1 MQKGEN
7 NPTFA
12 GNAFSARAW
21 IAMIAFFSTYWP
33 HFLAAVSIVTGAIAV
48 AHAAMTKE
56 DVRAAAGWVGV
67 ILLSP
72 ILGAFVYLIAGVN
85 RIRHNALATRR
96 SARHALWQEFYGPA
110 VPREA
115 VAECFSTQ
123 FIPMKQVGDTVTR
136 FPLTAGNTIE
146 LLPDGDKAYGAISR
160 AIEDARHSIM
170 FETYI
175 FDRDRIGLRIADLLI
190 EAHKR
195 GVSVRVLIDSVG
207 ARYSVPSI
215 VNYLRDRGVR
225 TETFNGKVITG
236 LRLPYANLRT
246 HRKIIVVDNEI
257 AFTGGMNIREAFS
270 QELRGDAYARDT
282 HFRITGPVVADL
294 FSVAAED
301 WHFASGEKLAA
312 VVHPPLTVAPTEPI
326 FARVVSSG
334 PDGSIETNH
343 KMLTG
348 AFSVA
353 QRTIRIMSPYFL
365 PDRELISA
373 LVTAARRGVEIDIL
387 VPSENNLTLV
397 DRAMTAQFDQ
407 VLKHGC
413 RIWRVQGPFDH
424 SKLLT
429 IDGQWSYV
437 GSSNL
442 DPRSLRLNFEVDL
455 EILDSGFAMLIEERV
470 DRALGAARPVTL
482 HELRH
487 RPFLL
492 RLAEK
497 ILWLGSPYL

>member
-1 MQKGEN
+1 MMDVI
-7 NPTFA
+7 
-12 GNAFSARAW
+12 SA
-21 IAMIAFFSTYWP
+21 YWP
-33 HFLAAVSIVTGAIAV
+33 HVLAAISVVTGAVAL

-56 DVRAAAGWVGV
+56 DVRSAAGWVGV

-72 ILGAFVYLIAGVN
+72 ILGAFVYFNAGVN
-85 RIRHNALATRR
+85 RIRHTALASRR

-110 VPREA
+110 VPRYA
-115 VAECFSTQ
+115 VAECFSKQ
-123 FIPMKQVGDTVTR
+123 FLPMKQLGDTVTR
-136 FPLTAGNTIE
+136 FPLTAGNRIDI
-146 LLPDGDKAYGAISR
+146 LAAGDDAYQAIGK
-160 AIEDARHSIM
+160 AIEEARHSIIL
-170 FETYI
+170 ETYI
-175 FDRDRIGLRIADLLI
+175 FDRDRIGLRVADLLI
-190 EAHKR
+190 AAHAR

-215 VNYLRDRGVR
+215 VRYLRDHGVR

-270 QELRGDAYARDT
+270 QELLGEAFARDT

-312 VVHPPLTVAPTEPI
+312 VVHPPVTVGPTEPI

-353 QRTIRIMSPYFL
+353 QRRIRIMSPYFL

-429 IDGQWSYV
+429 IDGEWSYV

-455 EILDSGFAMLIEERV
+455 EVLDTGFAERIE
-470 DRALGAARPVTL
+470 DRLSRAMVGAHEVTL

-487 RPFLL
+487 RPVLL

>member
-1 MQKGEN
+1 
-7 NPTFA
+7 
-12 GNAFSARAW
+12 
-21 IAMIAFFSTYWP
+21 MIAFFSTYWP
-33 HFLAAVSIVTGAIAV
+33 HLVAAISIVTGAVAI
-48 AHAAMTKE
+48 AHAALTKE
-56 DVRAAAGWVGV
+56 DVRAATGWVGV

-85 RIRHNALATRR
+85 RIRHTALSTRR
-96 SARHALWQEFYGPA
+96 SARRMAWQEFYGTA

-115 VAECFSTQ
+115 IVEGFSSQ
-123 FIPMKQVGDTVTR
+123 FIPMKHVGDTVTR
-136 FPLTAGNTIE
+136 FPLTAGNRIE
-146 LLPDGDKAYGAISR
+146 ILPDGDTAYGAISE
-160 AIEDARHSIM
+160 AIAEARHSIIV
-170 FETYI
+170 ETYI
-175 FDRDRIGLRIADLLI
+175 FDRDRIGIRIADLLI
-190 EAHKR
+190 AAHRR

-215 VNYLRDRGVR
+215 VGYLRENGVR
-225 TETFNGKVITG
+225 TETFNGKVIIG

-257 AFTGGMNIREAFS
+257 AFAGGMNIREAFTREF
-270 QELRGDAYARDT
+270 QGNRYARDT
-282 HFRITGPVVADL
+282 HFRITGPIVADL

-301 WHFASGEKLAA
+301 WHFASGEKVAA
-312 VVHPPLTVAPTEPI
+312 TVQPPVTVAPNAPI

-334 PDGSIETNH
+334 PDASLETNH
-343 KMLTG
+343 KMLMG

-353 QRTIRIMSPYFL
+353 QRSIRIMSPYFL

-387 VPSENNLTLV
+387 VPSQNNLTLV

-407 VLKHGC
+407 VLKYGC
-413 RIWRVQGPFDH
+413 RIWRVGGAFDH

-429 IDGQWSYV
+429 IDGEWSYI

-442 DPRSLRLNFEVDL
+442 DPRSLRLNFEVDI
-455 EILDSGFAMLIEERV
+455 EVLDTTFAALLDERFK
-470 DRALGAARPVTL
+470 AAIAGAHAVTL

-487 RPFLL
+487 RSYLL

>member
-1 MQKGEN
+1 MSE
-7 NPTFA
+7 FL
-12 GNAFSARAW
+12 SA
-21 IAMIAFFSTYWP
+21 YWP
-33 HFLAAVSIVTGAIAV
+33 HFLAAISVLTGAAAAI
-48 AHAAMTKE
+48 HAAMTKE
-56 DVRAAAGWVGV
+56 DVRAATGWVGI

-72 ILGAFVYLIAGVN
+72 IIGAFFYLIAGVN
-85 RIRHNALATRR
+85 RIRHRALATRR
-96 SARHALWQEFYGPA
+96 TARHAQWREFYGPA

-115 VAECFSTQ
+115 VEECFSKQ

-136 FPLTAGNTIE
+136 FPLTAGNSIE
-146 LLPDGDKAYGAISR
+146 MLADGDVAYGAIAS
-160 AIEDARHSIM
+160 AIEQARHSIIL
-170 FETYI
+170 ETYI
-175 FDRDRIGLRIADLLI
+175 FDRDRSGLRIADLLI
-190 EAHKR
+190 SAQQR

-215 VNYLRDRGVR
+215 VKYLRDRGVR

-246 HRKIIVVDNEI
+246 HRKIIVIDNEI

-270 QELRGDAYARDT
+270 REIHGEAHARDT
-282 HFRITGPVVADL
+282 HFRVTGPIVADL
-294 FSVAAED
+294 FAVAAED
-301 WHFASGEKLAA
+301 WHFASGEKVAA
-312 VVHPPLTVAPTEPI
+312 TVQPALSVAADAPV

-343 KMLTG
+343 KMLMG

-353 QRTIRIMSPYFL
+353 QRRIRIMSPYFL

-387 VPSENNLTLV
+387 VPSDNNLTLV

-407 VLKHGC
+407 VIKYGC
-413 RIWRVQGPFDH
+413 KVWRVQGAFDH
-424 SKLLT
+424 SKLMT
-429 IDGQWSYV
+429 IDGEWSYV

-455 EILDSGFAMLIEERV
+455 EVLDTGFAGVIEARV
-470 DRALGAARPVTL
+470 DRAFQGAHLVTL

-497 ILWLGSPYL
+497 FLWLGSPYL

>member
-1 MQKGEN
+1 M
-7 NPTFA
+7 
-12 GNAFSARAW
+12 AFVSA
-21 IAMIAFFSTYWP
+21 YWP
-33 HFLAAVSIVTGAIAV
+33 HFLAALSVVTGAVAI

-56 DVRAAAGWVGV
+56 DVRSAAGWVGV

-72 ILGAFVYLIAGVN
+72 LLGAFVYLIAGVN
-85 RIRHNALATRR
+85 RIRHTALATRR

-110 VPREA
+110 VPRDA
-115 VAECFSTQ
+115 VAECFSKQ

-136 FPLTAGNTIE
+136 FPMTAGNRIE
-146 LLPDGDKAYGAISR
+146 FLADGDDAYGAIAS
-160 AIEDARHSIM
+160 AIAEARHSIIL
-170 FETYI
+170 ETYI
-175 FDRDRIGLRIADLLI
+175 FDHDRVGLRIADLLI
-190 EAHKR
+190 AAHER
-195 GVSVRVLIDSVG
+195 GVSVRVLVDSVG

-215 VNYLRDRGVR
+215 VRYLRRRGVH

-257 AFTGGMNIREAFS
+257 AFAGGMNIREAFS
-270 QELRGDAYARDT
+270 REFLGEACARDT

-312 VVHPPLTVAPTEPI
+312 TVQPPITVAPTEPV

-334 PDGSIETNH
+334 PDGSLETNH

-387 VPSENNLTLV
+387 VPAQNNLTLV

-407 VLKHGC
+407 VLKYGC
-413 RIWRVQGPFDH
+413 RIWRVRGPFDH
-424 SKLLT
+424 SKLMT
-429 IDGQWSYV
+429 IDGEWSYV

-455 EILDSGFAMLIEERV
+455 EVLDAGFAAQIEKRMDV
-470 DRALGAARPVTL
+470 AMAGAHPVTL
-482 HELRH
+482 HELRQ
-487 RPFLL
+487 RPFPI
-492 RLAEK
+492 RLGEK

>member
-1 MQKGEN
+1 MDVI
-7 NPTFA
+7 
-12 GNAFSARAW
+12 SA
-21 IAMIAFFSTYWP
+21 YWP
-33 HFLAAVSIVTGAIAV
+33 HFLAMLSIVTGAVAI

-56 DVRAAAGWVGV
+56 DVRSAAGWVGV

-85 RIRHNALATRR
+85 RIRHRALATRR
-96 SARHALWQEFYGPA
+96 SVRHALWQEFYGPA

-115 VAECFSTQ
+115 VAECFSDQ
-123 FIPMKQVGDTVTR
+123 FIPMKQLGDTVTR
-136 FPLTAGNTIE
+136 FPLTAGNSIRV
-146 LLPDGDKAYGAISR
+146 LSDGDTAYGAIAT
-160 AIEDARHSIM
+160 AIAEARHGIILES
-170 FETYI
+170 YI
-175 FDRDRIGLRIADLLI
+175 FDRDRVGLKIADLLI
-190 EAHKR
+190 AAHER

-215 VNYLRDRGVR
+215 VRYLRDRGVR

-257 AFTGGMNIREAFS
+257 AFAGGMNIREAFS
-270 QELRGDAYARDT
+270 REIQGEAHARDT

-294 FSVAAED
+294 FAVAAED

-312 VVHPPLTVAPTEPI
+312 TVHPPHDVAATEPV

-334 PDGSIETNH
+334 PDDSLETNH
-343 KMLTG
+343 KILMG

-353 QRTIRIMSPYFL
+353 QRSIRIMSPYFL

-407 VLKHGC
+407 VIKYGC
-413 RIWRVQGPFDH
+413 RIWRVRGAFDH

-455 EILDSGFAMLIEERV
+455 EVLDTGFAGLLEERLAK
-470 DRALGAARPVTL
+470 ALDGAHLVTL
-482 HELRH
+482 RELRD

-492 RLAEK
+492 RLGEK

>member
-1 MQKGEN
+1 M
-7 NPTFA
+7 
-12 GNAFSARAW
+12 NAISA
-21 IAMIAFFSTYWP
+21 YWP
-33 HFLAAVSIVTGAIAV
+33 HVLAAISIATGAVAI

-56 DVRAAAGWVGV
+56 DVRSATGWVGV

-85 RIRHNALATRR
+85 RIRHTALASRR
-96 SARHALWQEFYGPA
+96 SARHALWQDFYGPA
-110 VPREA
+110 VPRSA
-115 VAECFSTQ
+115 VAACFSKQ
-123 FIPMKQVGDTVTR
+123 FLPMKQVGDTVTR
-136 FPLTAGNTIE
+136 FPLMAGNAIDI
-146 LLPDGDKAYGAISR
+146 LVAGDDAYR
-160 AIEDARHSIM
+160 AIAKAIGEARHSIIL
-170 FETYI
+170 ETYI
-175 FDRDRIGLRIADLLI
+175 FDRDRIGLRVADLLI
-190 EAHKR
+190 AAHHR

-215 VNYLRDRGVR
+215 VKYLRDHGVR
-225 TETFNGKVITG
+225 TATFNGKVITG

-270 QELRGDAYARDT
+270 QECNGDTFARDT
-282 HFRITGPVVADL
+282 HFRITGPIVADL

-312 VVHPPLTVAPTEPI
+312 VVHPPVTVAPTEPI

-373 LVTAARRGVEIDIL
+373 LVTAARRGVQIDIL

-429 IDGQWSYV
+429 IDGEWSYV

-455 EILDSGFAMLIEERV
+455 EILDTGFAGRIEQRLNQ
-470 DRALGAARPVTL
+470 AMAGAHRVTL
-482 HELRH
+482 QSLRQ
-487 RPFLL
+487 RPLWL

>member
-1 MQKGEN
+1 
-7 NPTFA
+7 
-12 GNAFSARAW
+12 
-21 IAMIAFFSTYWP
+21 MIAVFSTYWP
-33 HFLAAVSIVTGAIAV
+33 HFLAAISVVTGAVAIAHV
-48 AHAAMTKE
+48 ALTKD
-56 DVRAAAGWVGV
+56 DVRAASGWVGV

-72 ILGAFVYLIAGVN
+72 ILGAFIYLIAGVN
-85 RIRHNALATRR
+85 RIRHKALATRR
-96 SARHALWQEFYGPA
+96 TTRRAVWQAFCGP
-110 VPREA
+110 VVQREA
-115 VAECFSTQ
+115 IAQGFSTQ

-136 FPLTAGNTIE
+136 FPLTAGNSIE
-146 LLPDGDKAYGAISR
+146 ILSDGDAAYAAIAKAIAQ
-160 AIEDARHSIM
+160 ARHSIIL
-170 FETYI
+170 ETYI
-175 FDRDRIGLRIADLLI
+175 FDRDRVGLHIADLLI
-190 EAHKR
+190 AAHER

-215 VNYLRDRGVR
+215 VHHLRGRGVR

-257 AFTGGMNIREAFS
+257 GFAGGMNIREAFS
-270 QELRGDAYARDT
+270 RELHGDRHARDT
-282 HFRITGPVVADL
+282 HFRITGPIVADL

-301 WHFASGEKLAA
+301 WHFASGEKVAA
-312 VVHPPLTVAPTEPI
+312 TVQPPITAASNAPI

-334 PDGSIETNH
+334 PDGSLETNH

-353 QRTIRIMSPYFL
+353 QRSIRIMSPYFL

-397 DRAMTAQFDQ
+397 DHAMTAQFDQ
-407 VLKHGC
+407 VLKYGC
-413 RIWRVQGPFDH
+413 RVWRVQGTFDH

-442 DPRSLRLNFEVDL
+442 DPRSLRLNFEVDI
-455 EILDSGFAMLIEERV
+455 EVLDAGFARSLEEKFET
-470 DRALGAARPVTL
+470 ALKGAHAVTL

>member
-1 MQKGEN
+1 
-7 NPTFA
+7 
-12 GNAFSARAW
+12 
-21 IAMIAFFSTYWP
+21 MIAFVSTYWP
-33 HFLAAVSIVTGAIAV
+33 HFLAAISIVTGALAIV
-48 AHAAMTKE
+48 HAALTKE
-56 DVRAAAGWVGV
+56 DVRAATGWVGV

-96 SARHALWQEFYGPA
+96 TARRVAWQEFYGTA
-110 VPREA
+110 VPHEA
-115 VAECFSTQ
+115 IAEGFSTQ
-123 FIPMKQVGDTVTR
+123 FIPMKRVGDTVTR
-136 FPLTAGNTIE
+136 FPLMAGNTIE
-146 LLPDGDKAYGAISR
+146 ILDDGDMAYAAIGKAIAG
-160 AIEDARHSIM
+160 ARHSIIL
-170 FETYI
+170 ETYI
-175 FDRDRIGLRIADLLI
+175 FDRDRVGLRIADLLI
-190 EAHKR
+190 AAHQR

-215 VNYLRDRGVR
+215 VRHLRDHGVR

-257 AFTGGMNIREAFS
+257 AFAGGMNIREAFS
-270 QELRGDAYARDT
+270 RELHGDLHARDT
-282 HFRITGPVVADL
+282 HFRITGPITADL

-301 WHFASGEKLAA
+301 WHFASGEKVAA
-312 VVHPPLTVAPTEPI
+312 TVHPPVAVAADAPI

-334 PDGSIETNH
+334 PDGSLETNH
-343 KMLTG
+343 KMLMG

-353 QRTIRIMSPYFL
+353 QRSIRIMSPYFL

-373 LVTAARRGVEIDIL
+373 LLTAARRGVEIDIL
-387 VPSENNLTLV
+387 VPSQNNLTLV
-397 DRAMTAQFDQ
+397 DHAMTAQFDQ

-413 RIWRVQGPFDH
+413 RIWRVNGAFDH

-442 DPRSLRLNFEVDL
+442 DPRSLRLNFEVDIEVLDADFAAKLDARFQTAL
-455 EILDSGFAMLIEERV
+455 E
-470 DRALGAARPVTL
+470 GAHAVTL

>member
-1 MQKGEN
+1 M
-7 NPTFA
+7 
-12 GNAFSARAW
+12 SD
-21 IAMIAFFSTYWP
+21 FFSNYWP
-33 HFLAAVSIVTGAIAV
+33 HFLAAISVVTGAMAAI
-48 AHAAMTKE
+48 HAAMTKE

-72 ILGAFVYLIAGVN
+72 ILGAFVYMIAGVN
-85 RIRHNALATRR
+85 RIRHRALATRR
-96 SARHALWQEFYGPA
+96 TARHAQWQEFYGPA

-115 VAECFSTQ
+115 VEECFSQQ

-136 FPLTAGNTIE
+136 FPLTSGNTIDILE
-146 LLPDGDKAYGAISR
+146 DGDTAYGAIAA
-160 AIEDARHSIM
+160 AIEAARHSIIL
-170 FETYI
+170 ETYI
-175 FDRDRIGLRIADLLI
+175 FDRDRAGLRIADLLCA
-190 EAHKR
+190 AHKR

-215 VNYLRDRGVR
+215 VKYLRDNGVR
-225 TETFNGKVITG
+225 TETFNGKVISG

-270 QELRGDAYARDT
+270 KELKGDHHARDT
-282 HFRITGPVVADL
+282 HFRITGPIVSDL
-294 FSVAAED
+294 FAVAAED
-301 WHFASGEKLAA
+301 WHFGSGEKIAA
-312 VVHPPLTVAPTEPI
+312 SAQPALSTAPDAPI

-334 PDGSIETNH
+334 PDGSIETNQ
-343 KMLTG
+343 KMLMG

-353 QRTIRIMSPYFL
+353 QRRIRIMSPYFL

-387 VPSENNLTLV
+387 VPADNNLTLV

-407 VLKHGC
+407 VIKYGC
-413 RIWRVQGPFDH
+413 KIWRVQGPFDH
-424 SKLLT
+424 SKLMT
-429 IDGQWSYV
+429 IDGEWSYV

-455 EILDSGFAMLIEERV
+455 EVLDTRFAGIIEARV
-470 DRALGAARPVTL
+470 DKALANAHLVTL
-482 HELRH
+482 HDLRN
-487 RPFLL
+487 RPLLL

>member
-1 MQKGEN
+1 MDVV
-7 NPTFA
+7 
-12 GNAFSARAW
+12 SA
-21 IAMIAFFSTYWP
+21 YWP
-33 HFLAAVSIVTGAIAV
+33 HFLAALSVVTGAVAI
-48 AHAAMTKE
+48 AHAAMTKQ
-56 DVRAAAGWVGV
+56 DARSAAGWVGV

-85 RIRHNALATRR
+85 RIRHGALASRR
-96 SARHALWQEFYGPA
+96 SARHALWQEFYGTA

-115 VAECFSTQ
+115 VAECFSAQ

-136 FPLTAGNTIE
+136 FPLTAGNSIE
-146 LLPDGDKAYGAISR
+146 VLPDGDAAYGAIVR
-160 AIEDARHSIM
+160 AIAGARHSIM
-170 FETYI
+170 LETYI
-175 FDRDRIGLRIADLLI
+175 FDRDRIGLRIAELLI
-190 EAHKR
+190 SAHRR

-215 VNYLRDRGVR
+215 VRHLRDHGVR

-246 HRKIIVVDNEI
+246 HRKIIVIDNEI

-270 QELRGDAYARDT
+270 REFHGDGFSRDT
-282 HFRITGPVVADL
+282 HFRVTGPVVADL

-301 WHFASGEKLAA
+301 WHFASGERLAA
-312 VVHPPLTVAPTEPI
+312 VVHPPLGVAPTTPI

-387 VPSENNLTLV
+387 IPSENNLTLV

-407 VLKHGC
+407 VLRHGC
-413 RIWRVQGPFDH
+413 RIWRVQGRFDH

-429 IDGQWSYV
+429 IDGEWSYV

-442 DPRSLRLNFEVDL
+442 DPRSLRLNFEVDI
-455 EILDSGFAMLIEERV
+455 EVLDADFAAQV
-470 DRALGAARPVTL
+470 GDRFNAALVGAHPVTL
-482 HELRH
+482 QELRH

>member
-1 MQKGEN
+1 MFEL
-7 NPTFA
+7 
-12 GNAFSARAW
+12 FSA
-21 IAMIAFFSTYWP
+21 YWP
-33 HFLAAVSIVTGAIAV
+33 HVLAALSVITGTVAIAHV
-48 AHAAMTKE
+48 AMTKH
-56 DVRAAAGWVGV
+56 DVRSAAGWVGV

-72 ILGAFVYLIAGVN
+72 LLGAFIYLIAGVN
-85 RIRHNALATRR
+85 RIRHTALASRR
-96 SARHALWQEFYGPA
+96 TARRALWQEFYGPA

-115 VAECFSTQ
+115 VAECFSRQ
-123 FIPMKQVGDTVTR
+123 FVPMKQVGDTVTR
-136 FPLTAGNTIE
+136 FPLTAGNSVRILE
-146 LLPDGDKAYGAISR
+146 DGDTAYGAIAE
-160 AIEDARHSIM
+160 AIAAARHSIIL
-170 FETYI
+170 ETYI
-175 FDRDRIGLRIADLLI
+175 FDHDRVGVRIADLLVA
-190 EAHKR
+190 AHER
-195 GVSVRVLIDSVG
+195 GVAVRVLIDSVG

-215 VNYLRDRGVR
+215 VHYLRRRGVR
-225 TETFNGKVITG
+225 TATFNGKVITG

-246 HRKIIVVDNEI
+246 HRKIIVIDDEI
-257 AFTGGMNIREAFS
+257 AFAGGMNIREGFS
-270 QELRGDAYARDT
+270 REFRGDDHARDT

-294 FSVAAED
+294 FAVAAED

-312 VVHPPLTVAPTEPI
+312 THHPPPTVSPTQPI

-353 QRTIRIMSPYFL
+353 QHSIRIMSPYFL

-407 VLKHGC
+407 LLKHGC
-413 RIWRVQGPFDH
+413 RIWRVRGRFDH

-429 IDGQWSYV
+429 IDGEWSYV

-455 EILDSGFAMLIEERV
+455 EVLDAGFAAEIDKRFAA
-470 DRALGAARPVTL
+470 ALASAHRVTL
-482 HELRH
+482 QELRR